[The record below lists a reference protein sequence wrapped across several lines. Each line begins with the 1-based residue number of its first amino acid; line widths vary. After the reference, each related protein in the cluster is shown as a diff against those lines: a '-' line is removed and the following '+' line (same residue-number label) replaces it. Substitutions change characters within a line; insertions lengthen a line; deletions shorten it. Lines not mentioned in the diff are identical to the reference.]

1 MVGGVEETQ
10 RGYGGLERGN
20 DERRFVLFM
29 STSTSLRS
37 HLCRRGA
44 RSGNDENSNKT

>member
-10 RGYGGLERGN
+10 RGWGLERGN